1 MSIIDY
7 NQTYRILQNLSN
19 LELSFME
26 YSTRYKNFVEYRTYL
41 AYMDNFAIRKH
52 DLWKFY
58 FSMPL
63 TTGTVGTMQI
73 PNVIYDSISM
83 PKDTSF
89 TISKVFNFPKGP
101 LHQCDYY
108 TILYSYEGL
117 SRVTIGKEP
126 HTLNPGEIFII
137 PPMVSYAL
145 EADPESLCLSMDV
158 KKSYMHAKYHQ
169 LFQENEQLIHF
180 LSDYISTNDTSGFV
194 SIHTDNNCN
203 IQMLALQIMTEYI
216 NRENY
221 YQSAME
227 SYLSLFFTFILRC
240 DATTIQTSV
249 SSSKTQQKYK
259 MILDYIRN
267 NYQATDLEDTARQ
280 VNFSKQYVCRIV
292 KEATGDTFSN
302 VLLAERLKVSCNLL
316 TDSNATLEEISVL
329 CGFSTASYFSRIFKK
344 IYGLTPSEYRKK
356 HKEVN

>member
-58 FSMPL
+58 FSLPL
-63 TTGTVGTMQI
+63 PTAAQGISQI

-89 TISKVFNFPKGP
+89 TISKIFNFPKGP
-101 LHQCDYY
+101 VHQCDYY
-108 TILYSYEGL
+108 TILYNYEGL
-117 SRVTIGKEP
+117 AHVTLGKER

-137 PPMVSYAL
+137 PPMVPYAL
-145 EADPESLCLSMDV
+145 EADPESLCLAMDV
-158 KKSYMHAKYHQ
+158 KKAYMHSRYQQ
-169 LFQENEQLIHF
+169 LFQGNKKLIHF
-180 LSDYISTNDTSGFV
+180 LSDYISTNDTSSFV
-194 SIHTDNNCN
+194 SIHTDNNSR
-203 IQMLALQIMTEYI
+203 IQTFALQIMTEYI

-221 YQSAME
+221 YQSVME
-227 SYLSLFFTFILRC
+227 NYLSLFFTFILRC
-240 DATTIQTSV
+240 NVTTIETSV
-249 SSSKTQQKYK
+249 SSSKTHQKYK
-259 MILDYIRN
+259 LILDYIKN
-267 NYQATDLEDTARQ
+267 NYQTTDLEDTARQ
-280 VNFSKQYVCRIV
+280 MNFSKQYICRIV

-316 TDSNATLEEISVL
+316 ADSNASLEEVSVL
-329 CGFSTASYFSRIFKK
+329 CGFSTASYFSRIFKQ
-344 IYGLTPSEYRKK
+344 IYGVTPSEYRRT